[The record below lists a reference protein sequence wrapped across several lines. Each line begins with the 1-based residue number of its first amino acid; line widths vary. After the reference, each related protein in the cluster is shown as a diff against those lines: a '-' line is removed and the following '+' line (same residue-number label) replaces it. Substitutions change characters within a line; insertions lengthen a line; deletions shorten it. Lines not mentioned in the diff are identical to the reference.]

1 MRSPRS
7 DQKRGARGGVVGE
20 EWRSEQRAFFGGKE
34 QQNVQSMAA
43 ASDTGQRH
51 SRSCA
56 SWSSAAGQQAVID
69 RRRLLPLPRTS
80 GPSRPSHAVLRRPN
94 AALIVSSPS
103 VASPFGRAL
112 PPLAFSFGGGLF
124 SLLVVA
130 GPPASAR
137 AAYRW
142 RGREGRPPRFSS
154 SRAYGVLSSA
164 SSFASVS
171 PGLVRIAGLGG
182 SGVCS
187 LARHEDSLFP
197 GADESVW
204 RSPPAFGLG
213 WLRTRME
220 RSTSR

>member
-1 MRSPRS
+1 M
-7 DQKRGARGGVVGE
+7 GE
-20 EWRSEQRAFFGGKE
+20 EWRPEQRASFGGKE

-154 SRAYGVLSSA
+154 SRAYAVLSSA
-164 SSFASVS
+164 SFASVS

-182 SGVCS
+182 SGGCS
-187 LARHEDSLFP
+187 LARSLARHDDSLFP

-204 RSPPAFGLG
+204 RSPPTLGLG